1 VANPRE
7 ENESILNPGAAPVEE
22 RADLALRPKTLAE
35 FIGQESLKENLAV
48 FIKAAKQRGEPL
60 DHCLFYAPPGLGKT
74 TLANIL
80 ARELGVN
87 LRTAS
92 GPILERV
99 GDLAAL
105 LTDISEGDVFFI
117 DEIHRLNAVV
127 EEALYPVMEDYTFF
141 ISTGKGPA
149 ASTLKLAVPRFTLVG
164 ATTRSGLLTGPL
176 RDRFGIVAQLGF
188 YGAEELKRIV
198 LRSAGLLGVPT
209 DDDGASEIARRCRG
223 TPRIANR
230 LLRRVRDFAQV
241 GGGGKI
247 TGEVARHALGK
258 LEVDAEGLD
267 PMDRRLLRAVI
278 EKFDG
283 GPVGVE
289 NLAIA
294 VSEELDTVTDVV
306 EPFLITAGFLA
317 RTPRG
322 RTATPKAYAHLGL
335 KAPRRPLDLL

>member
-1 VANPRE
+1 MSDE
-7 ENESILNPGAAPVEE
+7 LLNPVAAPAEE
-22 RADLALRPKTLAE
+22 TADRALRPKSLEE
-35 FIGQESLKENLAV
+35 FIGQDSLKENLKV
-48 FIKAAKQRGEPL
+48 FIKAAKQRSEPL

-80 ARELGVN
+80 AKEMGVN

-92 GPILERV
+92 GPILARV

-149 ASTLKLAVPRFTLVG
+149 SSTLKLAVPRFTLVG

-188 YGAEELKRIV
+188 YGQAELRKIV
-198 LRSAGLLGVPT
+198 LRSARLLNIAT
-209 DDDGASEIARRCRG
+209 DDDGADEIARRCRG

-241 GGGGKI
+241 DAAGKI
-247 TGEVARHALGK
+247 TGDVARHALAK

-306 EPFLITAGFLA
+306 EPFLIQAGFLA

-335 KAPRRPLDLL
+335 KAPRRALDLL

>member
-1 VANPRE
+1 MAQPND
-7 ENESILNPGAAPVEE
+7 ESVLNPSAAPAEE
-22 RADLALRPKTLAE
+22 KADRALRPKTLDE
-35 FIGQESLKENLAV
+35 FVGQEALKENLKV

-80 ARELGVN
+80 AKEMGVN

-92 GPILERV
+92 GPILVRV

-149 ASTLKLAVPRFTLVG
+149 SSTLKLAVPRFTLVG

-188 YGAEELKRIV
+188 YGPEELRRIV

-209 DDDGASEIARRCRG
+209 DQDGADEIARRCRG

-241 GGGGKI
+241 DGGGKI
-247 TGEVARHALGK
+247 SGDVARHALSK

-306 EPFLITAGFLA
+306 EPFLIQAGFLA

-335 KAPRRPLDLL
+335 KPPRRALDLL

>member
-1 VANPRE
+1 MAKPDELLTPAVLPAE
-7 ENESILNPGAAPVEE
+7 ET
-22 RADLALRPKTLAE
+22 ADRALRPKSLEE
-35 FIGQESLKENLAV
+35 FVGQEALKENLKV

-80 ARELGVN
+80 AREMGVN

-92 GPILERV
+92 GPILVRV

-127 EEALYPVMEDYTFF
+127 EEALYPVMEDYTFY

-149 ASTLKLAVPRFTLVG
+149 SSTLKLAVPRFTLVG

-188 YGAEELKRIV
+188 YGPEELRRIV
-198 LRSAGLLGVPT
+198 LRSAGLLGIKT
-209 DDDGASEIARRCRG
+209 DQDGADEIARRCRG

-241 GGGGKI
+241 DGGGKI
-247 TGEVARHALGK
+247 DGDVARHALAK

-267 PMDRRLLRAVI
+267 PMDRRLLKAVI

-306 EPFLITAGFLA
+306 EPFLIQAGFLA

-335 KAPRRPLDLL
+335 KAPRRALDLL

>member
-1 VANPRE
+1 
-7 ENESILNPGAAPVEE
+7 
-22 RADLALRPKTLAE
+22 
-35 FIGQESLKENLAV
+35 
-48 FIKAAKQRGEPL
+48 
-60 DHCLFYAPPGLGKT
+60 
-74 TLANIL
+74 
-80 ARELGVN
+80 
-87 LRTAS
+87 
-92 GPILERV
+92 
-99 GDLAAL
+99 
-105 LTDISEGDVFFI
+105 
-117 DEIHRLNAVV
+117 
-127 EEALYPVMEDYTFF
+127 MEDYTFF

-149 ASTLKLAVPRFTLVG
+149 ASTLKLSVPSFTLVG

-188 YGAEELKRIV
+188 YGPEELRRIV

-209 DDDGASEIARRCRG
+209 EPEGADEIARRCRG

-241 GGGGKI
+241 DGSGRI
-247 TGEVARHALGK
+247 SLDVAQHALSK

-306 EPFLITAGFLA
+306 EPFLIQAGFLA

-322 RTATPKAYAHLGL
+322 RTATAKAYAHLGL
-335 KAPRRPLDLL
+335 SMPRRTLDLL

>member
-1 VANPRE
+1 MPTSRDSD
-7 ENESILNPGAAPVEE
+7 SILNSGVVPGEE
-22 RADLALRPKTLAE
+22 TTDRALRPKTLTE
-35 FIGQESLKENLAV
+35 FIGQESLKENLSV
-48 FIKAAKQRGEPL
+48 FIKAAKQRNEPL

-80 ARELGVN
+80 AREMGVN

-117 DEIHRLNAVV
+117 DEIHRLNAIV

-149 ASTLKLAVPRFTLVG
+149 VSTLKLSVSSFTLVG
-164 ATTRSGLLTGPL
+164 ATTRSGLLMGPL

-188 YGAEELKRIV
+188 YGPEELRRIV

-209 DDDGASEIARRCRG
+209 EPEGADEIARRCRG

-241 GGGGKI
+241 DGSGRI
-247 TGEVARHALGK
+247 SLDVAQHALSK

-306 EPFLITAGFLA
+306 EPFLIQAGFLA

-322 RTATPKAYAHLGL
+322 RTATAKAYAHLGL
-335 KAPRRPLDLL
+335 SMPRRTLDLL

>member
-1 VANPRE
+1 MPNPRE
-7 ENESILNPGAAPVEE
+7 GESVLSPGAAPVEE
-22 RADLALRPKTLAE
+22 AADRALRPKTLAE
-35 FIGQESLKENLAV
+35 FIGQDSLKENLKV
-48 FIKAAKQRGEPL
+48 FIKAAKQRSEPL

-80 ARELGVN
+80 AREMGVN

-92 GPILERV
+92 GPILVRA

-117 DEIHRLNAVV
+117 DEIHRLNPIV

-188 YGAEELKRIV
+188 YGPEELRRIV
-198 LRSAGLLGVPT
+198 LRSAGLLNVPT
-209 DDDGASEIARRCRG
+209 DQDGADEIARRCRG

-241 GGGGKI
+241 DGGGKI
-247 TGEVARHALGK
+247 TGETARHALSK

-278 EKFDG
+278 EKFEG

-306 EPFLITAGFLA
+306 EPFLIQAGFLA

-322 RTATPKAYAHLGL
+322 RVATPKAYAHLGL

>member
-1 VANPRE
+1 MAKSPD
-7 ENESILNPGAAPVEE
+7 ESVLNPSAAPAEE
-22 RADLALRPKTLAE
+22 TADRALRPKSLEE
-35 FIGQESLKENLAV
+35 FVGQEALKENLKV

-80 ARELGVN
+80 AREMGVN
-87 LRTAS
+87 LRSAS
-92 GPILERV
+92 GPILARV

-149 ASTLKLAVPRFTLVG
+149 SSTLKLAVPRFTLVG

-188 YGAEELKRIV
+188 YGPEELRRIV
-198 LRSAGLLGVPT
+198 LRSSGLLGVAT
-209 DDDGASEIARRCRG
+209 DQDGADEIARRCRG

-241 GGGGKI
+241 DGGGKI
-247 TGEVARHALGK
+247 SGDVARHALAK

-267 PMDRRLLRAVI
+267 PMDRRLLRAII

-306 EPFLITAGFLA
+306 EPFLIQAGFLA

-335 KAPRRPLDLL
+335 KPPRRALDLL

>member
-1 VANPRE
+1 MPKSDE
-7 ENESILNPGAAPVEE
+7 LLNPAAAPAEE
-22 RADLALRPKTLAE
+22 TADRALRPKSLEE
-35 FIGQESLKENLAV
+35 FVGQDALKENLKV

-74 TLANIL
+74 TLAAIL
-80 ARELGVN
+80 AREMGVN
-87 LRTAS
+87 LRAAS
-92 GPILERV
+92 GPILMRA

-117 DEIHRLNAVV
+117 DEIHRLNAAV

-149 ASTLKLAVPRFTLVG
+149 SSTLKLAVPRFTLVG

-188 YGAEELKRIV
+188 YGPEELRRIV
-198 LRSAGLLGVPT
+198 LRSAGLLDVAT
-209 DDDGASEIARRCRG
+209 DQDGADEIARRCRG

-241 GGGGKI
+241 DGGGRI
-247 TGEVARHALGK
+247 TGDVARHALAK

-306 EPFLITAGFLA
+306 EPFLIQAGFLA

-335 KAPRRPLDLL
+335 KAPRRALDLL

>member
-1 VANPRE
+1 E
-7 ENESILNPGAAPVEE
+7 ET
-22 RADLALRPKTLAE
+22 ADRALRPKSLEE
-35 FIGQESLKENLAV
+35 FIGQDGLKDNLKV

-80 ARELGVN
+80 AREMGVN

-92 GPILERV
+92 GPILVRV

-117 DEIHRLNAVV
+117 DEIHRLNSVV

-149 ASTLKLAVPRFTLVG
+149 SSTLKLAVPRFTLVG

-188 YGAEELKRIV
+188 YGPEELRRIV
-198 LRSAGLLGVPT
+198 LRSAGLLGVAT
-209 DDDGASEIARRCRG
+209 DQDGADEIARRCRG

-241 GGGGKI
+241 DGNGKI
-247 TGEVARHALGK
+247 SGDAARHALAK

-306 EPFLITAGFLA
+306 EPFLIQAGFLA

-335 KAPRRPLDLL
+335 KAPRRALDLL

>member
-1 VANPRE
+1 MPKTQKDDSLLDPTVKGDE
-7 ENESILNPGAAPVEE
+7 TT
-22 RADLALRPKTLAE
+22 ADRALRPKTLGE
-35 FIGQESLKENLAV
+35 FIGQESLKANLTV

-80 ARELGVN
+80 AREMGVN

-92 GPILERV
+92 GPILARA

-176 RDRFGIVAQLGF
+176 RDRFGIVAQLG
-188 YGAEELKRIV
+188 
-198 LRSAGLLGVPT
+198 
-209 DDDGASEIARRCRG
+209 DGM
-223 TPRIANR
+223 PP
-230 LLRRVRDFAQV
+230 VRDFA
-241 GGGGKI
+241 
-247 TGEVARHALGK
+247 L
-258 LEVDAEGLD
+258 LELVSRMQQYLPPGLF
-267 PMDRRLLRAVI
+267 R
-278 EKFDG
+278 
-283 GPVGVE
+283 
-289 NLAIA
+289 
-294 VSEELDTVTDVV
+294 
-306 EPFLITAGFLA
+306 LA
-317 RTPRG
+317 RQKNLTVLQLIAEPISAALLVIGSARPNSSG
-322 RTATPKAYAHLGL
+322 NGL
-335 KAPRRPLDLL
+335 VF

>member
-1 VANPRE
+1 MPTSRDSD
-7 ENESILNPGAAPVEE
+7 SILNSGVVPGEE
-22 RADLALRPKTLAE
+22 TTDRALRPKTLTE
-35 FIGQESLKENLAV
+35 FIGQESLKENLSV
-48 FIKAAKQRGEPL
+48 FIKAAKQRNEPL

-80 ARELGVN
+80 AREMGVN

-117 DEIHRLNAVV
+117 DEIHRLNAIV

-149 ASTLKLAVPRFTLVG
+149 ASTLKLSVPSFTLVG

-188 YGAEELKRIV
+188 YGPEELRRIV

-209 DDDGASEIARRCRG
+209 EPEGADEIARRCRG

-241 GGGGKI
+241 DGSGRI
-247 TGEVARHALGK
+247 SLDVAQHALSK

-306 EPFLITAGFLA
+306 EPFLIQAGFLA

-322 RTATPKAYAHLGL
+322 RTATAKAYAHLGL
-335 KAPRRPLDLL
+335 SMPRRTLDLL

>member
-1 VANPRE
+1 MAKTRE
-7 ENESILNPGAAPVEE
+7 ESPLNPETLTDEAP
-22 RADLALRPKTLAE
+22 ADRALRPKNLEE
-35 FIGQESLKENLAV
+35 FIGQESLKANLRV
-48 FIKAAKQRGEPL
+48 FIKAAKQRSEPL

-74 TLANIL
+74 TLAIIL
-80 ARELGVN
+80 AREMGVN
-87 LRTAS
+87 LRVAS

-149 ASTLKLAVPRFTLVG
+149 SSTLKLAVPRFTLVG

-188 YGAEELKRIV
+188 YGPEELRRII
-198 LRSAGLLGVPT
+198 LRSAGLLGAPIEP
-209 DDDGASEIARRCRG
+209 DGAAEIASRCRG

-241 GGGGKI
+241 DGAGAI
-247 TGEVARHALGK
+247 TGELARHALSK
-258 LEVDAEGLD
+258 LEVDAAGLD

-278 EKFDG
+278 ENFDG

-294 VSEELDTVTDVV
+294 ISEELDTVTDVV
-306 EPFLITAGFLA
+306 EPFLIQAGFLA

-322 RTATPKAYAHLGL
+322 RTATPKAYTHLGL
-335 KAPRRPLDLL
+335 RAPRRPLDLL

>member
-1 VANPRE
+1 MAKSPD
-7 ENESILNPGAAPVEE
+7 ESVLNPSAAPAEE
-22 RADLALRPKTLAE
+22 TADRALRPKSLEE
-35 FIGQESLKENLAV
+35 FVGQEALKENLKV

-80 ARELGVN
+80 AREMGVN
-87 LRTAS
+87 LRSAS
-92 GPILERV
+92 GPILARV

-149 ASTLKLAVPRFTLVG
+149 SSTLKLAVPRFTLVG

-188 YGAEELKRIV
+188 YGPEELRRIV
-198 LRSAGLLGVPT
+198 LRSAGLLGIKT
-209 DDDGASEIARRCRG
+209 DQDGADEIARRCRG

-241 GGGGKI
+241 DGGGKI
-247 TGEVARHALGK
+247 DGEVARHALSK

-267 PMDRRLLRAVI
+267 PMDRRLLKAVI
-278 EKFDG
+278 EKFGG

-306 EPFLITAGFLA
+306 EPFLIQAGFLA

-335 KAPRRPLDLL
+335 KPPRRALDLL

>member
-1 VANPRE
+1 
-7 ENESILNPGAAPVEE
+7 
-22 RADLALRPKTLAE
+22 
-35 FIGQESLKENLAV
+35 IGQDSLKENLKV
-48 FIKAAKQRGEPL
+48 FIKAAQQRGEPL

-80 ARELGVN
+80 AREMGVN

-92 GPILERV
+92 GPILARA

-117 DEIHRLNAVV
+117 DEIHRLNPIV

-188 YGAEELKRIV
+188 YGPEELRRIV
-198 LRSAGLLGVPT
+198 LRSAGLLHVPT
-209 DDDGASEIARRCRG
+209 DRDGADEIARRCRG

-241 GGGGKI
+241 DGGGKI
-247 TGEVARHALGK
+247 TGDAARHALAK

-294 VSEELDTVTDVV
+294 VSEELDTLTDVV
-306 EPFLITAGFLA
+306 EPFLIQAGFLS

-322 RTATPKAYAHLGL
+322 RMATPKAYAHLGL

>member
-1 VANPRE
+1 MPDELLSPA
-7 ENESILNPGAAPVEE
+7 AAPAEE
-22 RADLALRPKTLAE
+22 TADRALRPKTLEE
-35 FIGQESLKENLAV
+35 FIGQDSLKDNLRV
-48 FIKAAKQRGEPL
+48 FIKAAKKRGEPL

-80 ARELGVN
+80 AKEMGVN

-92 GPILERV
+92 GPILARV

-149 ASTLKLAVPRFTLVG
+149 SSTLKLAVPKFTLVG

-188 YGAEELKRIV
+188 YGPEELRKIV
-198 LRSAGLLGVPT
+198 LRSAGLLNIPT
-209 DDDGASEIARRCRG
+209 DQDGADEIARRCRG

-241 GGGGKI
+241 DGNGKI
-247 TGEVARHALGK
+247 TGDTARHALSK

-306 EPFLITAGFLA
+306 EPFLIQAGFLA

-335 KAPRRPLDLL
+335 KPPRRALDLL